1 MRATGIV
8 RRLDNLGR
16 VVIPKEI
23 RKHAHLREEDPMEL
37 YLGDNGEIILKLYE
51 PMAQP
56 WRQLSQ
62 VAEEMRESDEF
73 KKYAAEVE
81 ALAKRIMKENNYI

>member
-1 MRATGIV
+1 MKATGII
-8 RRLDNLGR
+8 RRLDDLGR
-16 VVIPKEI
+16 IVIPREI
-23 RKHAHLREEDPMEL
+23 RRRMHLHEGDPMEL
-37 YLGDNGEIILKLYE
+37 YIGDDGEIILKLYE

-62 VAEEMRESDEF
+62 VADEMRESDEF

-81 ALAKRIMKENNYI
+81 ALAMRIMKENNYI